1 MSKRVW
7 VQGPIAID
15 TVVYVEKFPTP
26 GTFMN
31 STRTEERTGG
41 TSANVALGLCTTG
54 VETNF
59 VGYLGNDDNGKKLR
73 EVLDKSEIKHSIIT
87 EIDGPTSNAL
97 ILIDDKAERTIISMT
112 KPYLRELRMDNVPFS
127 EGDVVAI
134 ILWREEF
141 LNDLLRAESAG
152 CLTVVGAAALVDAN
166 VSHAYLA
173 IGSVSDIPSGV
184 NPEDHLD
191 RFDEIV
197 LTDGLNGARYYSKK
211 QKLQQSALKV
221 DAIDVTGAGDA
232 FISGYLAALANELDP
247 SQCLLIATQWAASS
261 VQINSS
267 IPPAFDLVRKEWGIE
282 LPL

>member
-31 STRTEERTGG
+31 STRTVERTGG

-141 LNDLLRAESAG
+141 LNDLLRAESSG
-152 CLTVVGAAALVDAN
+152 CLTVVGAAALVDAK
-166 VSHAYLA
+166 VSHAHLA

>member
-31 STRTEERTGG
+31 SIRSVERTGG

-73 EVLDKSEIKHSIIT
+73 KVLDKSEIKYSIIT

-141 LNDLLRAESAG
+141 LNDLLRAETSG

-166 VSHAYLA
+166 VSHAHLA

-211 QKLQQSALKV
+211 QKLEQSALKV

>member
-31 STRTEERTGG
+31 SIRTVERTGG

-73 EVLDKSEIKHSIIT
+73 KVLDKSEIKSSIIT

-97 ILIDDKAERTIISMT
+97 VLIDDKAERTIISMT

-127 EGDVVAI
+127 EGDIVAI

-141 LNDLLRAESAG
+141 LNDLLRADSSG

-166 VSHAYLA
+166 VSHAHLA

>member
-31 STRTEERTGG
+31 STRTVERTGG

-73 EVLDKSEIKHSIIT
+73 EVLDKSQIKHSIIT

-127 EGDVVAI
+127 EGDIVAI
-134 ILWREEF
+134 VLWREEF
-141 LNDLLRAESAG
+141 LNDLNRAESAG
-152 CLTVVGAAALVDAN
+152 CLTVVGAAALVDLN
-166 VSHAYLA
+166 VSRAHLV

-211 QKLQQSALKV
+211 QELQQTALKV
-221 DAIDVTGAGDA
+221 EAIDVTGAGDA
-232 FISGYLAALANELDP
+232 FISGYLAALANELEP
-247 SQCLLIATQWAASS
+247 SHCLLIATQWAASS
-261 VQINSS
+261 VQVNSS

-282 LPL
+282 SSL

>member
-41 TSANVALGLCTTG
+41 TSANIALGLCTTG

-87 EIDGPTSNAL
+87 EINGPTSNAL
-97 ILIDDKAERTIISMT
+97 ILIDDKTERTIISMT
-112 KPYLRELRMDNVPFS
+112 KPYLRELRMDNVPFL

-141 LNDLLRAESAG
+141 LNDLLRAESSG

-166 VSHAYLA
+166 VSHAHLA

>member
-41 TSANVALGLCTTG
+41 TSANVALGLCTTA

-134 ILWREEF
+134 VLWREEF
-141 LNDLLRAESAG
+141 LNDLLRAESSG

-166 VSHAYLA
+166 VGHAHLA

>member
-31 STRTEERTGG
+31 SIRSVERTGG

-73 EVLDKSEIKHSIIT
+73 KVLDKSEIKYSIIT

-141 LNDLLRAESAG
+141 LNDLLRAETSG

-166 VSHAYLA
+166 VSHAHLA

-211 QKLQQSALKV
+211 QKLEQSALKV

-247 SQCLLIATQWAASS
+247 SQCLLMATRWAASA
-261 VQINSS
+261 VQVNSS

-282 LPL
+282 LPI

>member
-31 STRTEERTGG
+31 SIRSVERTGG

-73 EVLDKSEIKHSIIT
+73 KVLDKSEIKYSIIT

-141 LNDLLRAESAG
+141 LNDLLRAETSG

-166 VSHAYLA
+166 VSHAHLV

-211 QKLQQSALKV
+211 QKLEQSALKV

-247 SQCLLIATQWAASS
+247 SQCLLMATRWAASA
-261 VQINSS
+261 VQVNSS

>member
-31 STRTEERTGG
+31 SIRTEERTGG
-41 TSANVALGLCTTG
+41 TSANVALGICTTG

-73 EVLDKSEIKHSIIT
+73 EVLEKSEIKHSIIT

-134 ILWREEF
+134 VLWREEF
-141 LNDLLRAESAG
+141 LNDLLRAESSG
-152 CLTVVGAAALVDAN
+152 CLTVVGAGALVDAN
-166 VSHAYLA
+166 VGHAHLA

>member
-7 VQGPIAID
+7 IQGPIAID
-15 TVVYVEKFPTP
+15 TVVYLDEFPTP

-31 STRTEERTGG
+31 SIRTEERTGG
-41 TSANVALGLCTTG
+41 TSANVALGLCTTE

-73 EVLDKSEIKHSIIT
+73 EVIDKSRIRNSVIT
-87 EIDGPTSNAL
+87 EIDGPTSHAL
-97 ILIDDKAERTIISMT
+97 ILVDDKAERTIISMT
-112 KPYLRELRMDNVPFS
+112 TPYLRELRMDNVAFNDP
-127 EGDVVAI
+127 DIVAF

-141 LNDLLRAESAG
+141 LNDLQRAEKSG
-152 CLTVVGAAALVDAN
+152 CLTVVGAAALMDNKVLHAN
-166 VSHAYLA
+166 LA

-184 NPEDHLD
+184 NPEDHLN

-197 LTDGLNGARYYSKK
+197 ITDGLNGARYYSKK
-211 QKLQQSALKV
+211 QKLHQPALKV
-221 DAIDVTGAGDA
+221 DAIDATGAGDA

-247 SQCLLIATQWAASS
+247 SQSLLIATQWAASS
-261 VQINSS
+261 VQVNSS

>member
-41 TSANVALGLCTTG
+41 TSANVALGLCTTA

-134 ILWREEF
+134 VLWREEF
-141 LNDLLRAESAG
+141 LNDLLRAESSG
-152 CLTVVGAAALVDAN
+152 CLTVVGAAALVDVN
-166 VSHAYLA
+166 VSHAHLA
-173 IGSVSDIPSGV
+173 IGSVADIPSGV
-184 NPEDHLD
+184 NPENHLD

>member
-1 MSKRVW
+1 
-7 VQGPIAID
+7 
-15 TVVYVEKFPTP
+15 
-26 GTFMN
+26 
-31 STRTEERTGG
+31 
-41 TSANVALGLCTTG
+41 
-54 VETNF
+54 
-59 VGYLGNDDNGKKLR
+59 
-73 EVLDKSEIKHSIIT
+73 LDKSEIKHSIIT

-127 EGDVVAI
+127 KCDVVAI

-141 LNDLLRAESAG
+141 LSDLLRAESSG

-166 VSHAYLA
+166 VSHANLA

-211 QKLQQSALKV
+211 QKLQQSAFKV

-247 SQCLLIATQWAASS
+247 AQCLLIATQWAASS
-261 VQINSS
+261 VQVNSS

>member
-15 TVVYVEKFPTP
+15 TVVYLEKFPSP

-31 STRTEERTGG
+31 SNRTEERTGG
-41 TSANVALGLCTTG
+41 TSANVALGLCTTE

-73 EVLDKSEIKHSIIT
+73 EVLDKSRIKYSIIT
-87 EIDGPTSNAL
+87 EIDGPTSHAL
-97 ILIDDKAERTIISMT
+97 ILVDEKAERTIISMT
-112 KPYLRELRMDNVPFS
+112 KPFLRELRMDNVPLS
-127 EGDVVAI
+127 VGDIVAF

-141 LNDLLRAESAG
+141 LNDLLRAESSG
-152 CLTVVGAAALVDAN
+152 CLTVVGAAALMDKK
-166 VSHAYLA
+166 VSHANLV

-184 NPEDHLD
+184 NPEDHLN

-197 LTDGLNGARYYSKK
+197 ITDGLNGARYYSKK
-211 QKLQQSALKV
+211 QKLQQPALKV

-232 FISGYLAALANELDP
+232 FMAGYLAALANELDP
-247 SQCLLIATQWAASS
+247 SQSLLIATQWAGSS
-261 VQINSS
+261 VQVNSS

>member
-31 STRTEERTGG
+31 SIRTVERTGG

-73 EVLDKSEIKHSIIT
+73 KVLDKSEIKYSIIT

-112 KPYLRELRMDNVPFS
+112 KPYLRALRMDNVPFS

-141 LNDLLRAESAG
+141 LNDLLRAETSG

-166 VSHAYLA
+166 VSHAHLA

-211 QKLQQSALKV
+211 QKLEQSALKV

-247 SQCLLIATQWAASS
+247 SQCLLMATRWAASA
-261 VQINSS
+261 VQVNSS

>member
-73 EVLDKSEIKHSIIT
+73 EVLEKSEIKHSIIT

-112 KPYLRELRMDNVPFS
+112 KPYLRELRMDNVPFL

-134 ILWREEF
+134 VLWREEF
-141 LNDLLRAESAG
+141 LNDLLRAESSG

-166 VSHAYLA
+166 VGHAHLA